1 MESEYLLLVNQIRN
15 NPGAY
20 TKGKIDYSNWLDIPY
35 VWILDHRGLN
45 FIIDMIPF
53 LVPLPLYD

>member
-1 MESEYLLLVNQIRN
+1 MESEYLLLVNQLHN

-20 TKGKIDYSNWLDIPY
+20 TKGKRGYSNWLDIPY
-35 VWILDHRGLN
+35 VWILDHSLN
-45 FIIDMIPF
+45 FIIDMILF